1 VIYYVHPAAPPW
13 YVINHGFE
21 ADFTTPGSCAGLA
34 RFDALTHVPFYHAF
48 YDKNANVFAAMPS
61 LHAAYM
67 FIATLYAMRYRANRW
82 VLLIFWLITLGTW
95 FAAVYSAHHYI
106 VDVIAGIIVSLVG
119 IALFEWLNRRYKL
132 YVSP

>member
-1 VIYYVHPAAPPW
+1 
-13 YVINHGFE
+13 
-21 ADFTTPGSCAGLA
+21 
-34 RFDALTHVPFYHAF
+34 
-48 YDKNANVFAAMPS
+48 
-61 LHAAYM
+61 
-67 FIATLYAMRYRANRW
+67 MRYRANRW